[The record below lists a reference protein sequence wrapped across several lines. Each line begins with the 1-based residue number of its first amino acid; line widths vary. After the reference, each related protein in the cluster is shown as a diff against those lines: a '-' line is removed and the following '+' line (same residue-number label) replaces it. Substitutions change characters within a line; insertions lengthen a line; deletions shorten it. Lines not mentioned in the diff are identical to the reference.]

1 MFEPKVQT
9 ELSIDDVHV
18 KKAALVYRA
27 INHEMRME
35 ILRLLHR
42 NSEMIVTDLYTTLCI
57 EQSVASQH
65 LAILRKPGIVT
76 TRKDGKN
83 VYYSVNQERLNELHT
98 IAQKLNG

>member
-1 MFEPKVQT
+1 MFEHTAQT
-9 ELSIDDVHV
+9 ELSIDDVRV

-35 ILRLLHR
+35 ILRLLHQ

-65 LAILRKPGIVT
+65 LAILRKPGIVS
-76 TRKDGKN
+76 TRRDGKK
-83 VYYSVNQERLNELHT
+83 VYYSVNQERLHELHI
-98 IAQKLNG
+98 IAQKLNS

>member
-1 MFEPKVQT
+1 MFEPTVQT
-9 ELSIDDVHV
+9 GLAIDDIRV

-27 INHEMRME
+27 INHEMRMQV
-35 ILRLLHR
+35 IRLLHQ
-42 NSEMIVTDLYTTLCI
+42 NSEMNVTNLYTTLSI

-83 VYYSVNQERLNELHT
+83 VFYSVNQERLHELH
-98 IAQKLNG
+98 IISQKLNG